1 MYDLIRVILNKSLTL
16 IIFRWVREFLNEEN
30 LGLDVLIDYLS
41 FRLGMMRHEQRIAE
55 SRTSSEEKLGSSAD
69 RTLNNTTIN
78 LDKSNGYIRAPLDMQ
93 DSPSLK
99 RRSKHVAKLN
109 MGHSKDD
116 IHVCIMCMRAIMNN
130 KVSLHFN
137 MFGVMVF
144 KLIILYS
151 MDSIWS
157 SSIAKP
163 STAYH

>member
-1 MYDLIRVILNKSLTL
+1 MYDLTLNKSLTF

-130 KVSLHFN
+130 KVSFS
-137 MFGVMVF
+137 FQ
-144 KLIILYS
+144 
-151 MDSIWS
+151 
-157 SSIAKP
+157 
-163 STAYH
+163 